1 MEKYNVHVTYQN
13 LHILTLKMILFI
25 VMYRSFTNLSF
36 GIGDELVLSSSM
48 STKFKR
54 NQIVFI
60 VIFHKVFF
68 IFLLFNVCSF
78 HDFFFNS

>member
-25 VMYRSFTNLSF
+25 VMYRSFTNHSF

-60 VIFHKVFF
+60 VIFHKVF
-68 IFLLFNVCSF
+68 LFFYCLMYVVSMI
-78 HDFFFNS
+78 FFFNS